1 VPDGSTIDTQAA
13 TGFDGALKSQSSVKV
28 VTLCIFAGADIG
40 SINELGRMESPGSK
54 RRYREE
60 NDNCKHKRSASNG
73 TSSLRTARVGN
84 LPSNRKVA
92 FIRKKMS

>member
-1 VPDGSTIDTQAA
+1 MGPKLGST
-13 TGFDGALKSQSSVKV
+13 
-28 VTLCIFAGADIG
+28 
-40 SINELGRMESPGSK
+40 NELGRMESPGSK

-73 TSSLRTARVGN
+73 TSSLRTAGVGN

-92 FIRKKMS
+92 LTHKGHTMIIKFINLFKKTYSGDLSMHRLHTTKYEDLCQ